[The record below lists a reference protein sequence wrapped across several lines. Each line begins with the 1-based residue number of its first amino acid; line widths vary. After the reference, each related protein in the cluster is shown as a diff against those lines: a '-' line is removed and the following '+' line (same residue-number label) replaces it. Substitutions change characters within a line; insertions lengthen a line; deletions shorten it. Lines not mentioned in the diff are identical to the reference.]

1 MFATVRRYSPKTG
14 SITNASI
21 DKLRQQLQTDFVPM
35 IQKVMGFHGY
45 YALKVGENQLLTMSL
60 FETRAGAAESTN
72 LAADFIKR
80 NPMPFELGLPEVT
93 EGEVLAMAEAAREVG
108 AH

>member
-21 DKLRQQLQTDFVPM
+21 DKLRQQLQSDF
-35 IQKVMGFHGY
+35 
-45 YALKVGENQLLTMSL
+45 
-60 FETRAGAAESTN
+60 
-72 LAADFIKR
+72 
-80 NPMPFELGLPEVT
+80 
-93 EGEVLAMAEAAREVG
+93 G